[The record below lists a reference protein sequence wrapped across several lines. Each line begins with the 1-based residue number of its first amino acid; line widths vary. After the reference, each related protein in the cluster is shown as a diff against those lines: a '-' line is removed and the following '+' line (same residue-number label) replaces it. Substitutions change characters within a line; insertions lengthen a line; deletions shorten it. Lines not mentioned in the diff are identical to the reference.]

1 VAREWDGPVRQ
12 TVNTTCPLQ
21 CWRRRGDA
29 GDQASR
35 RSDVD
40 WAGLPINLDM
50 AFSQQQCDRVYMQH
64 LLRKRRSELLRRSKD
79 FAQLCVCD
87 VTAERGN
94 LDSDAAS
101 LT

>member
-1 VAREWDGPVRQ
+1 VAREWDGRVGDS
-12 TVNTTCPLQ
+12 VNTACPLQ
-21 CWRRRGDA
+21 CWRRHGDA
-29 GDQASR
+29 GDHSSK

-50 AFSQQQCDRVYMQH
+50 AFSQQQSDKVYMQH
-64 LLRKRRSELLRRSKD
+64 LLRRRGSQLLRGSKD
-79 FAQLCVCD
+79 LAQLCVCE